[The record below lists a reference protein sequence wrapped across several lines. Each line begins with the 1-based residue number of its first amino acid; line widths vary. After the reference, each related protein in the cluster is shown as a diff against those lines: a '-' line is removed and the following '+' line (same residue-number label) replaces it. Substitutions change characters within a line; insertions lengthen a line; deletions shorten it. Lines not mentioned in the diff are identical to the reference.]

1 MRKITLIIGS
11 IAILGFMGAGCAK
24 KEVVK
29 PAEQPQT
36 KQETPQAQ
44 QQPAPEAV
52 QQQTAEKSIEEIQKE
67 LEMIHFDFDR
77 YNIRPDAKTT
87 LEQDSKVLSDNPN
100 VKVQIAGY
108 CDERGSVEYNLAL
121 GEKRAK
127 SAADYLETLGIAPGR
142 LSTISYG
149 KSDPID
155 PGHNEKAWA
164 MNRRDEFHIVQQ

>member
-1 MRKITLIIGS
+1 MRKITLIIAS
-11 IAILGFMGAGCAK
+11 LAILGFIGEGCAK
-24 KEVVK
+24 KGVVK

-36 KQETPQAQ
+36 PQVQQ

-67 LEMIHFDFDR
+67 LEMIHFDFDK
-77 YNIRPDAKTT
+77 YNVRPDAKTT

-100 VKVQIAGY
+100 IKVQIAGY

-127 SAADYLETLGIAPGR
+127 SAQDYLETLGIAPGR

-164 MNRRDEFHIVQQ
+164 MNRRDEFHIVQ

>member
-11 IAILGFMGAGCAK
+11 LALLGFAVAGCAK

-36 KQETPQAQ
+36 SQAQ
-44 QQPAPEAV
+44 QEQQQAAPEAV
-52 QQQTAEKSIEEIQKE
+52 QQQTAEKSLGEIQKE
-67 LEMIHFDFDR
+67 LLMIHFDFNK
-77 YNIRPDAKTT
+77 YNIRPDAKTV
-87 LEQDSKVLSDNPN
+87 LEQDAKVLSDNPN
-100 VKVQIAGY
+100 VKVKIAGY

-127 SAADYLETLGIAPGR
+127 SAQDYLETLGIAPGR

-155 PGHNEKAWA
+155 PAHNEKAWA
-164 MNRRDEFHIVQQ
+164 MNRRDEFHIEQ